1 MRVGLLFHPR
11 IDSAVRHALEV
22 SERLS
27 ADGVDAWHASAWDV
41 ADDPSQIDGSDLVVS
56 FGGDGTLLRASRGAA
71 RYGVACIGVNYG
83 RIGFLTDLQP
93 QDLDDRLSELIDG
106 AYWIEQRVLIDWRH
120 VPADGA
126 ATAGL
131 AAGDVVVGRGRIA
144 RVVEVDVAIGG
155 ARLTTYTAD
164 GVIVA
169 TPTGS
174 TGYTQ
179 AAGGP
184 ILHPECRDLVIT
196 PISPFMTPSN
206 SVVVR
211 QETPIELVAHT
222 THEVTLSID
231 GQTERALESG
241 DTVACR
247 ISEHPARYARLQ
259 PRDYFYSTIAE
270 KLRWQVPR
278 ELPRPRRPPSDRAN

>member
-11 IDSAVRHALEV
+11 IDPAARHAREV
-22 SERLS
+22 SERLT
-27 ADGVDAWHASAWDV
+27 ADGVDAWRASSWEV
-41 ADDPSQIDGSDLVVS
+41 VDDPSRIDGSDLVVS

-83 RIGFLTDLQP
+83 RIGFLTDLRP
-93 QDLDDRLSELIDG
+93 QELDDRLSDLIHGDF
-106 AYWIEQRVLIDWRH
+106 WIEKRVLIDWRH
-120 VPADGA
+120 LPTNGA
-126 ATAGL
+126 ATTGL

-144 RVVEVDVAIGG
+144 RVVEVDVAIDG

-184 ILHPECRDLVIT
+184 ILHPESPDLVIT
-196 PISPFMTPSN
+196 PISPFLTPNN
-206 SVVVR
+206 SLVVN
-211 QETPIELVAHT
+211 QETTVELVAHT
-222 THEVTLSID
+222 THEITLSID
-231 GQTERALESG
+231 GQTERAIESG
-241 DTVACR
+241 DTVVCR
-247 ISEHPARYARLQ
+247 ISEHPACYARLQ
-259 PRDYFYSTIAE
+259 PRDYFYSSVAE

-278 ELPRPRRPPSDRAN
+278 EMPRPHQPPSDRAS

>member
-11 IDSAVRHALEV
+11 IDSAVRHAREV
-22 SERLS
+22 GQRLT
-27 ADGVDAWHASAWDV
+27 AGGVDVWRASVWDV
-41 ADDPSQIDGSDLVVS
+41 ADDTSQIDGSDLVVS

-83 RIGFLTDLQP
+83 RIGFLTDLRP
-93 QDLDDRLSELIDG
+93 QELDDRLSELIGGDF
-106 AYWIEQRVLIDWRH
+106 WIEERVLIDWRH
-120 VPADGA
+120 VPARGA
-126 ATAGL
+126 VTSGL

-144 RVVEVDVAIGG
+144 RVVEIAVAIGG
-155 ARLTTYTAD
+155 AHLTTYTAD

-196 PISPFMTPSN
+196 PISPFLTPNN
-206 SVVVR
+206 SVVLG

-241 DTVACR
+241 DTVVCR

-259 PRDYFYSTIAE
+259 PRDYFYSSIAE
-270 KLRWQVPR
+270 KLRWPVPGQF
-278 ELPRPRRPPSDRAN
+278 PRPPRPPSDRAS